1 VKDGMAYWPH
11 RGSLAHCSVS
21 RVEQWNPFWVAMLKK
36 GPNMEQISGLL
47 GFLEARQCGLTV
59 SLTDMSGG

>member
-1 VKDGMAYWPH
+1 MEPVL
-11 RGSLAHCSVS
+11 GSYA
-21 RVEQWNPFWVAMLKK
+21 KK